1 MNCIH
6 CHGRMSRST
15 APFHVDRRGYHL
27 MFDTVP
33 AWICRQ
39 CGETYFEENEV
50 DAIQRAVKA
59 LDRQAEQISASA

>member
-1 MNCIH
+1 
-6 CHGRMSRST
+6 
-15 APFHVDRRGYHL
+15 